1 MKSEESEMMEL
12 LTRLDGP
19 DGLGETLFR
28 LCRAAG
34 TPGDEAAVREAA
46 AREFAPYA
54 ETAADALGNLT
65 AALGD
70 KSSPARILVE
80 AHLDQIGLVVTDI
93 DDKGFL
99 HVDRCGG
106 VDRRVLPG
114 TAVTVYGKETLCGV
128 VSCTPPHLTGGKEDE
143 VPEVSAMTVD
153 LGCAPETVHKLVQP
167 GDRVLFR
174 TEPKHLL
181 GGRVSAPG
189 LDNRASV
196 AVLARCAQLLSDEK
210 LRCRVTF
217 LCSTREE
224 VGGQGAVTGAYLAD
238 PTRAI
243 AVDVGFAAQP
253 GVKPEQCG
261 KLGGGPMIGFAPVLD
276 RVMSEAL
283 VSVAEREHIPYKRDV
298 MGGDTGTN
306 SDAIAVTR
314 AGVPTALVSV
324 PERYMHTPAEV
335 VDLRDIENTARLIAD
350 YIREAV

>member
-1 MKSEESEMMEL
+1 MKSEMMDL
-12 LTRLDGP
+12 LTRLGP
-19 DGLGETLFR
+19 DDTKQMLFR

-34 TPGDEAAVREAA
+34 TSGDESAVCEAA

-54 ETAADALGNLT
+54 ETGTDALGNLT
-65 AALGD
+65 AVLGD
-70 KSSPARILVE
+70 KSSSTRILVD
-80 AHLDQIGLVVTDI
+80 AHLDQIGLVVTNI

-114 TAVTVYGKETLCGV
+114 TAVTVYGAETLCGV
-128 VSCTPPHLTGGKEDE
+128 VCCTPPHLTGGKEDE

-153 LGCAPETVHKLVQP
+153 IGCTPETARKLVQP
-167 GDRVLFR
+167 GDRIVFR
-174 TEPKHLL
+174 TEPKSLL
-181 GGRVSAPG
+181 GSRVSAPG

-196 AVLARCAQLLSDEK
+196 AVLVRCAQILSREK
-210 LRCRVTF
+210 IRSCVTF

-238 PTRAI
+238 PTQAI

-253 GVKPEQCG
+253 GVKPEQCW

-276 RVMSEAL
+276 LSMSEKL
-283 VSVAEREHIPYKRDV
+283 VAIAEREHIPYKRDV

-306 SDAIAVTR
+306 SDEIAITR
-314 AGVPTALVSV
+314 AGVPTALISV

-335 VDLRDIENTARLIAD
+335 VDMLDIETSAQLIAD
-350 YIREAV
+350 YIREAE